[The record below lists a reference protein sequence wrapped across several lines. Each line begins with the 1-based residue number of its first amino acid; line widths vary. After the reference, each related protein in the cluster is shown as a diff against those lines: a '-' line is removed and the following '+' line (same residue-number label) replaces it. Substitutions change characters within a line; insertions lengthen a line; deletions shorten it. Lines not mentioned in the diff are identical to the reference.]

1 MLLGFGYFYKFVMF
15 YFLLFSKTENNRL
28 KKEPVGQN
36 FVIFFFFF
44 FFLLFLKIE
53 SVGPVDQQINL
64 VSPYFIK
71 LITLFTWL
79 FYFTFLLLLNYFT
92 FLLITFIN
100 YLQIFYEVIKILLLN
115 YLINIF
121 VDFKSLN
128 LYL

>member
-1 MLLGFGYFYKFVMF
+1 MVFVISISLLCSISYFFQKA
-15 YFLLFSKTENNRL
+15 ENNLL

-36 FVIFFFFF
+36 FLIFFFFF

-64 VSPYFIK
+64 VSPFFIK

-92 FLLITFIN
+92 FLLITFIT
-100 YLQIFYEVIKILLLN
+100 LTKILYEVIKILLLN
-115 YLINIF
+115 CLINIF